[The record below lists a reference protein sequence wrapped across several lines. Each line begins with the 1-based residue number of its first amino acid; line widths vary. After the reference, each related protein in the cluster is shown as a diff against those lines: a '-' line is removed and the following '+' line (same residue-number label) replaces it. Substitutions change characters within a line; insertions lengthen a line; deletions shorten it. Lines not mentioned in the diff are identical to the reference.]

1 MPEGHTVH
9 RVARHFRD
17 EFVGHQVTVTS
28 PQGRFSQGA
37 KTLNDLT
44 IVDATAVGKQLF
56 VTFEHGWV
64 LRVHLGIY
72 GAWTFIS
79 RARHHS
85 MGAPRASREEGM
97 NESEVVDFPPEPVG
111 QVRVRIATDDV
122 VADLRGPT
130 ACEVITEDDAQ
141 AIRDTLG
148 PDPLVDSA
156 AKGLKRFRERM
167 AGTKTSVALALM
179 NQNIVAGIGN
189 VYRAEI
195 LFRHRLDPYAPA
207 NSLPDDVIDAL
218 WKDWTKLLKDGVKTG
233 VMRTRSDLTAAQ
245 RTRSL
250 RNPRIRY
257 YVYKRQGKA
266 CRVCHMPVAMAE
278 MASRK
283 LYYCPH
289 CQVEPVGRVSA

>member
-9 RVARHFRD
+9 RVARHFCD
-17 EFVGHQVTVTS
+17 EFVGHTVAVAS

-37 KTLNDLT
+37 KTLDGLA

-97 NESEVVDFPPEPVG
+97 NESEVADFPPEPVG

-130 ACEVITEDDAQ
+130 ACEVITAADAQ
-141 AIRDTLG
+141 ATRDTLG
-148 PDPLVDSA
+148 PDPLVDSP

-167 AGTKTSVALALM
+167 AGTKTTVALALM

-195 LFRHRLDPYAPA
+195 LFRHRLDPYTPA
-207 NSLPDDVIDAL
+207 NSLPDEVIDAL

>member
-17 EFVGHQVTVTS
+17 EFVGHAVFVSS
-28 PQGRFSQGA
+28 PQGRFAEGA
-37 KTLNDLT
+37 RSLDEHT

-56 VTFEHGWV
+56 VTFDNGLV
-64 LRVHLGIY
+64 MRVHLGIY

-85 MGAPRASREEGM
+85 IGAPRAHREEGLS
-97 NESEVVDFPPEPVG
+97 ESEADVFPPEPVG
-111 QVRVRIATDDV
+111 QVRVRIATDEV

-130 ACEVITEDDAQ
+130 ACEVIDRDEAK
-141 AIRDTLG
+141 AIRASLG
-148 PDPLVDSA
+148 PDPLVDGPVT
-156 AKGLKRFRERM
+156 GLKRFRERM
-167 AGTKTSVALALM
+167 MATRTPVALALM
-179 NQNIVAGIGN
+179 NQNVVAGIGN

-207 NSLPDDVIDAL
+207 NSLPSEVLDAL
-218 WKDWTKLLKDGVKTG
+218 WKDWGVLLKDGVKTG

-250 RNPRIRY
+250 RDSRLRY
-257 YVYKRQGKA
+257 YVYKRQGKP
-266 CRVCHMPVAMAE
+266 CRVCHNPVALAE

-289 CQVEPVGRVSA
+289 CQVGPHHE